1 MKLIKLLTMFG
12 FLSSAIF
19 GADLYLTSQDGLPMK
34 GFEFQDM
41 TVTWQHARELAPVAV
56 NRGYPV
62 AQYKSQD
69 YQSGWAYDF
78 SQNRREIRAAYRK
91 ANRIA
96 KTGRPTVVLVTEPE
110 WCIPCRIFEKGE
122 VWKWVKSN
130 QDCDSET
137 SAMDS
142 FPAVKSIPTLI
153 VVNADNKELL
163 SIPANEASIEG
174 LKSVI
179 NEQRKK

>member
-62 AQYKSQD
+62 ALYRDPS
-69 YQSGWAYDF
+69 YPTGWGYDF
-78 SQNRREIRAAYRK
+78 SKSRREIRAAYRK
-91 ANRIA
+91 ANKIEKA
-96 KTGRPTVVLVTEPE
+96 GRPTVVLVTEE
-110 WCIPCRIFEKGE
+110 SWCIPCRKFKLTET
-122 VWKWVKSN
+122 WKWISKQEVA
-130 QDCDSET
+130 DYEE
-137 SAMDS
+137 AEMDA

-163 SIPANEASIEG
+163 NIPANEASIEG

-179 NEQRKK
+179 NEQGKK

>member
-1 MKLIKLLTMFG
+1 MRLPLSLTMFA
-12 FLSSAIF
+12 FLCKAAF

-96 KTGRPTVVLVTEPE
+96 KTGRPTVVLVTEE
-110 WCIPCRIFEKGE
+110 SWCIPCRKFKLTET
-122 VWKWVKSN
+122 WKWISK
-130 QDCDSET
+130 QELADYEE
-137 SAMDS
+137 AEMDA
-142 FPAVKSIPTLI
+142 FPEVKSIPTLI